1 MKSMHSRIYWKKK
14 YNFCCLPECLFNMNR
29 MHINETCDS
38 ERTTSLVKHYIPSV
52 KLSGQR
58 ENELRYILPS
68 EHVNKFPGNYQV
80 NKNEFSYSFL
90 KKAHIVEVTLI

>member
-1 MKSMHSRIYWKKK
+1 MKIKMKSINSRVYLLEK
-14 YNFCCLPECLFNMNR
+14 NETLSHCCLPECLFNTHR
-29 MHINETCDS
+29 MHINEICDS

-68 EHVNKFPGNYQV
+68 EHVNKFPGN
-80 NKNEFSYSFL
+80 
-90 KKAHIVEVTLI
+90 